1 MSKLIK
7 TINDFKKSLNGKT
20 VSIHGKEY
28 ATVALRLAIARRNL
42 GTSLDIVTKVIHH
55 DDKQILMQASIYIDG
70 KHVSDGTAHEIK
82 AASKMHQSSY
92 VELSETSAVGRAL
105 ALAGLINDSVA
116 SAEEVSL
123 AIESSDKKLQVAL
136 KDLEI
141 ISHKGAYNQWLT
153 NNQATFM
160 RLKENDPLAYQRFLE
175 KFTAV
180 KNKLT
185 TNGVLENVGK

>member
-42 GTSLDIVTKVIHH
+42 GASLDIVTKVIHH
-55 DDKQILMQASIYIDG
+55 DDKQILMQADIFIDG
-70 KHVSDGTAHEIK
+70 KHVSTGTAHESK
-82 AASKMHQSSY
+82 AESRMHQTSY
-92 VELSETSAVGRAL
+92 VELSETSAIGRAL
-105 ALAGLINDSVA
+105 AMCGLINDSVA

-185 TNGVLENVGK
+185 IDGVLENVGK

>member
-70 KHVSDGTAHEIK
+70 MHVSDGTAHEIK

-123 AIESSDKKLQVAL
+123 AIESSDKKLLAAL

-153 NNQATFM
+153 NHQATFM

>member
-1 MSKLIK
+1 MAKLIK
-7 TINDFKKSLNGKT
+7 TISDFKKSLNGKT

-42 GTSLDIVTKVIHH
+42 GASLDIVTKVIHH

-82 AASKMHQSSY
+82 AASKMHQTSY

-123 AIESSDKKLQVAL
+123 AIEQSDKKLQQAL
-136 KDLEI
+136 SELET
-141 ISHKGAYNQWLT
+141 ISHEGAYKNWLT
-153 NNQATFM
+153 TYQVTFNN
-160 RLKENDPLAYQRFLE
+160 LKTNDPLAYSRFLE
-175 KFTAV
+175 KFTAA
-180 KNKLT
+180 KNNLT
-185 TNGVLENVGK
+185 TKGVLKNAR